1 MSRTRKKYANCLNC
15 NYRFLEVNSFCA
27 KCGQKN
33 QDIKISAPHFI
44 EEFLEGIFH
53 FDNNLW
59 KTLKYLFASPGK
71 ITKDYLDGKRSSLV
85 PPIRLFIFLGLIY
98 YIALTFTKIDYSKTE
113 FDFQNRYFSL
123 NFREKDSAVESKIS
137 NTGINKN
144 GVKFKGKST
153 VIENAPFFIKV
164 KQKISENLKKSSKQQ
179 IYSVFI
185 KSFTYVFYLLFPV
198 LAFFIKVFFWKR
210 FYSESI
216 ITSLHTHCILFL
228 GIVVFNVGV
237 LFTESYWFDFFIYFG
252 LNIYFIISLK
262 TIYQNSWGLTI
273 LKGSMI
279 SVFYMTILVFLTL
292 FSILWSVY
300 SL

>member
-1 MSRTRKKYANCLNC
+1 MSRNRKKYANCLNC
-15 NYRFLEVNSFCA
+15 NHGFSENDSYCS

-33 QDIKISAPHFI
+33 QDIKIPAIHFV

-59 KTLKYLFASPGK
+59 KTLKYLFTSPGK
-71 ITKDYLDGKRSSLV
+71 ITKEYLDGKRSSLV

-98 YIALTFTKIDYSKTE
+98 YIALSFTKIDYSKTE

-123 NFREKDSAVESKIS
+123 NFREKDSSVHSKNTI
-137 NTGINKN
+137 TGINKN
-144 GVKFKGKST
+144 GVKFKGKAE
-153 VIENAPFFIKV
+153 VIENSPFFIEL
-164 KQKISENLKKSSKQQ
+164 KQKITDNLKNSSKKQ
-179 IYSVFI
+179 IYNVFI

-198 LAFFIKVFFWKR
+198 LAFFIKLFFWKR

-216 ITSLHTHCILFL
+216 ITSLHTHCILFI

-237 LFTESYWFDFFIYFG
+237 LFIESYWFDFFIYFG
-252 LNIYFIISLK
+252 LNVYFIISLK

-279 SVFYMTILVFLTL
+279 SVFYMTILVFFTL
-292 FSILWSVY
+292 VSILWSVY